1 MNKRT
6 LLILT
11 LVIAFIQQLKAQVK
25 DDDLIQVSG
34 IVISADSLRAL
45 PLVSI
50 RIKGTNRGT
59 YSDPGGFFSF
69 VVRKGDTVT
78 FSMIGE
84 KTVEYPIPLSVTSY
98 RYSIIVPMDEDTLY
112 LPETVIRP
120 WPTPEEFN
128 YMFVK
133 AKIPDDYG
141 YRARYNTRRET
152 LQDMA
157 AGMSFDGRMNQQQ
170 YMLGQYERYYYNGQ
184 LPPQRL
190 FDPFAWSQ
198 FFNSWKRGDL
208 KRKN

>member
-1 MNKRT
+1 MLS
-6 LLILT
+6 LLV
-11 LVIAFIQQLKAQVK
+11 LVHDTQAQTK
-25 DDDLIQVSG
+25 DDDLIQLSG
-34 IVISADSLRAL
+34 IVITADSLRAL

-50 RIKGTNRGT
+50 RVKGSSRGT
-59 YSDPGGFFSF
+59 YTDPGGFFSF

-84 KTVEYPIPLSVTSY
+84 KTVEYAVPVSVKNH

-133 AKIPDDYG
+133 ARIPDDYG
-141 YRARYNTRRET
+141 SRARFNTRRET
-152 LQDMA
+152 LNDMA
-157 AGMSFDGRMNQQQ
+157 MGMSYDGSMNQRQ
-170 YMLGQYERYYYNGQ
+170 YMLGQYERYYHNGQ

-198 FFNSWKRGDL
+198 FFNAWKRGDL
-208 KRKN
+208 KKKD